1 MDRDQLSAF
10 TETARR
16 FAVNEVAPLV
26 GTEGRDGDLGRL
38 PELFAKAESVGLVA
52 SPDPE
57 SAGYEYGAWG
67 MMCVGEGPAFSL
79 AILRELAVACAGFA
93 ASVHFAGLGAREAN
107 GLKDVPGRVA
117 VAFFEGAWRPR
128 WDAFDLPPAGS
139 AQITTGERTTLSGG
153 KAFVQSPVGCEGY
166 VVYAG
171 CESKWRK
178 VFVPAGAAG
187 VHVDRLDARTGLAA
201 MEVVNLTL
209 EDVRLGADEGISG
222 AAPKEMLTRW
232 MLGLSAVAIGN
243 AVGALSAARAY
254 AADRYQGGA
263 QIETHPAVRI
273 LIGGAAS
280 TIDVC
285 SLALRAAES
294 AEGGAEDA
302 LWLACSLKL
311 AVTTDCCRA
320 VSDLLQVLG
329 GYGYMEDYRLEK
341 RLRDAMT
348 LKTMSIRPDDLRM
361 LCADRPQGGER

>member
-1 MDRDQLSAF
+1 MDRAQLSAF
-10 TETARR
+10 VGTARR
-16 FAVNEVAPLV
+16 FAMNEVAPLV

-38 PELFAKAESVGLVA
+38 PDLFEKAESVGLVA
-52 SPDPE
+52 SANPDSP
-57 SAGYEYGAWG
+57 GYEYGAWG
-67 MMCVGEGPAFSL
+67 TMCGAEGPAFSL
-79 AILRELAVACAGFA
+79 AILHELAVACAGFA
-93 ASVHFAGLGAREAN
+93 SSVQFAGLGAREAE

-117 VAFFEGAWRPR
+117 VAFFEDAWRPA
-128 WDAFDLPPAGS
+128 WDAFATPPAGS
-139 AQITTGERTTLSGG
+139 TQLSGGEIPTLSGG
-153 KAFVQSPVGCEGY
+153 KAFVQCPVGCEGY
-166 VVYAG
+166 VVYASR
-171 CESKWRK
+171 ESEWHRA
-178 VFVPAGAAG
+178 FVPAGADG
-187 VHVDRLDARTGLAA
+187 VRVERLDARTGLAA
-201 MEVVNLTL
+201 LEVVNLTM
-209 EDVRLGADEGISG
+209 EDVRLGVEGVVPGAD
-222 AAPKEMLTRW
+222 PKGMLTRW

-280 TIDVC
+280 TIDAC
-285 SLALRAAES
+285 ALSLRAATEE
-294 AEGGAEDA
+294 EGGIDEA
-302 LWLACSLKL
+302 LWRACSLKL
-311 AVTTDCCRA
+311 AVTIDCCRA